1 MTKRSRRIWFGAA
14 IIGLIA
20 IAAIVNY
27 MGDGIAVTVRELHGG
42 R

>member
-14 IIGLIA
+14 IISLIA
-20 IAAIVNY
+20 IAVIVNY
-27 MGDGIAVTVRELHGG
+27 FGDGIVVTVRELHGH